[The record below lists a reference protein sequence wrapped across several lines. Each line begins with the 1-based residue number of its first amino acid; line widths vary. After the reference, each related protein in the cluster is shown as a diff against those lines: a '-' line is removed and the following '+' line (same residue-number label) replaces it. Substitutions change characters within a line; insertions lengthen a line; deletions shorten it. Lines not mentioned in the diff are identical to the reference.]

1 MYVDTFLK
9 DQSPS
14 QGQSRPLLVQ
24 ASDGNQY
31 FIKNNMVR
39 INGSWVDENAAFFNE
54 VVSHKIAKYLSVP
67 TPEIAILEIESDI
80 MSANSDLLFERRFKK
95 GLYFGSRKIE
105 QAENNLLDNYVNL
118 LRLRKPYI
126 SRSWNSYFNN
136 ISNPHD
142 ISLIIAMDLLL
153 ANFDRFDNTGNLII
167 GNNNNNKRTLF
178 ALDHGHC
185 FFGPVYDTSKESLL
199 KLNNV
204 LGNQES
210 INEYVSI
217 HIREVI
223 MIAQYDRDNRRDHSR
238 PFNLAGS
245 VFRAIERH
253 VNLENNDN
261 HSFIDPVY
269 KVEQLHLTQIMDM
282 FSDIPEEWIAGGQA
296 QIKSYSEFIY
306 RQSRIIRY
314 IIQGMVTSGAFSN
327 YRGGILSWKQEN
339 LTGTQ

>member
-1 MYVDTFLK
+1 MKKLYVDTFLK
-9 DQSPS
+9 EQSPI
-14 QGQSRPLLVQ
+14 QGQSRPLLIQ

-39 INGSWVDENAAFFNE
+39 IDGIWVDENAVFFNE
-54 VVSHKIAKYLSVP
+54 VVSHRVSKFLGIP
-67 TPEIAILEIESDI
+67 TPDIAVLEIESDI

-105 QAENNLLDNYVNL
+105 QAENNLLDNYSDL

-126 SRSWNSYFNN
+126 LRSWNSYFNN

-153 ANFDRFDNTGNLII
+153 ANFDRFDNTGNLLV
-167 GNNNNNKRTLF
+167 GQKNNERTVF

-185 FFGPVYDTSKESLL
+185 FQGPLYDTNKEIFLRSNANLDIE
-199 KLNNV
+199 KLNAYIN
-204 LGNQES
+204 NQ
-210 INEYVSI
+210 
-217 HIREVI
+217 IRLI
-223 MIAQYDRDNRRDHSR
+223 IYYAQFQGEHHVR

-245 VFRAIERH
+245 IFKAVEQH
-253 VNLENNDN
+253 VDVSDIHN
-261 HSFIDPVY
+261 HSFTHVVARI
-269 KVEQLHLTQIMDM
+269 EQLTSESILQ
-282 FSDIPEEWIAGGQA
+282 FFADIPDEWIAGGQA

-314 IIQGMVTSGAFSN
+314 IIQRMVTSGAFSN
-327 YRGGILSWKQEN
+327 YRGGTLSWEQEN

>member
-1 MYVDTFLK
+1 MKKLYVDTFLK

-39 INGSWVDENAAFFNE
+39 INGTWVDENAAFFNE
-54 VVSHKIAKYLSVP
+54 VISHKIAKYLSVP

-95 GLYFGSRKIE
+95 GLYFGSRKID
-105 QAENNLLDNYVNL
+105 QAENNLLDNYANL

-126 SRSWNSYFNN
+126 SRSWNNYFNN

-153 ANFDRFDNTGNLII
+153 ANFDRFDNTGNLLV
-167 GNNNNNKRTLF
+167 GQKNNERTVF

-185 FFGPVYDTSKESLL
+185 FQGPLYDTNKEFFLRSNANLVDED
-199 KLNNV
+199 KLNEYIS
-204 LGNQES
+204 NQ
-210 INEYVSI
+210 IGLIIYY
-217 HIREVI
+217 
-223 MIAQYDRDNRRDHSR
+223 AQYQGEDHVR
-238 PFNLAGS
+238 PFNLAG
-245 VFRAIERH
+245 AIFKAVEQH
-253 VNLENNDN
+253 VDVSDIHN
-261 HSFIDPVY
+261 HSFTHVVARI
-269 KVEQLHLTQIMDM
+269 EQLTPESVLK
-282 FSDIPEEWIAGGQA
+282 FFADIPDEWIAGGQA

-306 RQSRIIRY
+306 RQGHILRY
-314 IIQGMVTSGAFSN
+314 IIQRMVTSGAFSN

-339 LTGTQ
+339 LTGTR